1 VKQTPKDTTTT
12 TGRKTAKKKSGETAE
27 KKEQQTNRT
36 FGTAAAPEKMKR
48 STGEEEIAG
57 ADLGQGGAEADRHL
71 FTPPPPL
78 VTL

>member
-1 VKQTPKDTTTT
+1 VEKRRKRKSNKQTEPPT
-12 TGRKTAKKKSGETAE
+12 
-27 KKEQQTNRT
+27 
-36 FGTAAAPEKMKR
+36 APEKMKR

-57 ADLGQGGAEADRHL
+57 VDLEKGGAEADCHL